1 MIRPLSGPAS
11 GRDVPSRRL
20 LLSTQLV
27 FNVGFY
33 AIVPFLAL
41 HMSRNLALAG
51 WMVGLVLGVRTFSQQ
66 GMFFIGG
73 SLAERYGCRTL
84 ILCGCVVRIAGY
96 LCFAVA
102 DSAAAMLLGACLT
115 GVGGALF
122 SPCLEALA
130 ARIDAQSP
138 ADDRRRSIFA
148 QFAVYGE
155 VGAVAGPLLGS
166 LLFDI
171 GFAWMALASAGVF
184 LLALLVLW
192 RRLPPLKPAA
202 RVPGGWGWSE
212 LFANRPF
219 LLFML
224 FYSSYLLSYNQMYLG
239 LPVELERSHGGARDM
254 AWLFALA
261 SVLVVACQMPLAA
274 LCKRWPPRLPLV
286 AGFALLAAAFVNL
299 ALWTA
304 VAPLPGAW
312 RLLPAVLTVVLLTAG
327 QMCAVPVAMALVPA
341 YARQRLLPVHYGALA
356 SAGGLMVL
364 LGNML
369 LGRLFAAIPAEPEA
383 GVLAWSVAAV
393 FPALSALY
401 FAFAR
406 QGMPRAA

>member
-1 MIRPLSGPAS
+1 MNQAIPGTVADSDL
-11 GRDVPSRRL
+11 PSHRL

-27 FNVGFY
+27 FNIGFY

-41 HMSRNLALAG
+41 HMSQNLALAG

-73 SLAERYGCRTL
+73 TLAERYGCRAL

-96 LCFAVA
+96 LCFAAA
-102 DSAAAMLLGACLT
+102 DSAAMMLLGACLT
-115 GVGGALF
+115 GIGGALF

-130 ARIDAQSP
+130 ARIDAQPP
-138 ADDRRRSIFA
+138 ADGKQRNIFA

-171 GFAWMALASAGVF
+171 GFMQMALASAGVF

-192 RRLPPLKPAA
+192 SRLPALKPAA
-202 RVPGGWGWSE
+202 PGAGGWGGRE

-239 LPVELERSHGGARDM
+239 LPVELERSQGGARDM

-261 SVLVVACQMPLAA
+261 SVLVVSCQMPLAA
-274 LCKRWPPRLPLV
+274 LCKRLPPRLPLV
-286 AGFALLAAAFVNL
+286 LGFALLAAAFVNL
-299 ALWTA
+299 ALWSA
-304 VAPLPGAW
+304 IPPLAGIW

-327 QMCAVPVAMALVPA
+327 QMCAVPVAMALVPVF
-341 YARQRLLPVHYGALA
+341 ARRRLLPVHYGALA

-364 LGNML
+364 FGNML
-369 LGRLFAAIPAEPEA
+369 LGKLFAGIPAEPGA
-383 GVLAWSVAAV
+383 GVLAWSVAAA
-393 FPALSALY
+393 FPASSTLY

-406 QGMPRAA
+406 AALPRPA

>member
-1 MIRPLSGPAS
+1 MTQTPSSVADGDL
-11 GRDVPSRRL
+11 PSRRL

-27 FNVGFY
+27 FNIGFY

-41 HMSRNLALAG
+41 HMSQNLALAG

-73 SLAERYGCRTL
+73 TLAERYGCRTL

-96 LCFAVA
+96 LCFAAA
-102 DSAAAMLLGACLT
+102 DSAAMMLLGACLT
-115 GVGGALF
+115 GIGGALF
-122 SPCLEALA
+122 SPCMEALA
-130 ARIDAQSP
+130 ARIDAQP
-138 ADDRRRSIFA
+138 DGKERNIFA

-171 GFAWMALASAGVF
+171 GFMSMALVSAGVF

-192 RRLPPLKPAA
+192 SRLPALRPAA
-202 RVPGGWGWSE
+202 PGAGGWGWRE

-239 LPVELERSHGGARDM
+239 LPVEMARSHGSARDM

-261 SVLVVACQMPLAA
+261 SVLVVGCQMPLAA
-274 LCKRWPPRLPLV
+274 LCRRLPPRLPLV
-286 AGFALLAAAFVNL
+286 LGFGLLAAAFVNL
-299 ALWTA
+299 ALWSA
-304 VAPLPGAW
+304 IPPLTGIW
-312 RLLPAVLTVVLLTAG
+312 RLLPAALTVVLLTAG
-327 QMCAVPVAMALVPA
+327 QMCAVPVAMSLVPVF
-341 YARQRLLPVHYGALA
+341 ARQRLLPVHYGALA

-364 LGNML
+364 FGNML
-369 LGRLFAAIPAEPEA
+369 LGKLFTGTPAEPGA
-383 GVLAWSVAAV
+383 GVLAWSVAAA
-393 FPALSALY
+393 FPALSMLF

-406 QGMPRAA
+406 GALPRPA